1 MKTKAIFI
9 WMMLFLAGTLV
20 VAQEDSKFGEEPAK
34 CHAQLSTYDQFYKQG
49 SFADAYPA
57 WSWCFKHC
65 PKSTK
70 NIYIQ
75 GPNIL
80 DKMIEKSKGD
90 TKEAYIDTLL
100 IIYDKR
106 TTHFGDKGKNLGRK
120 AIAIMTYR
128 QSKAMKAYKLF
139 EEAVKTDGIETSST
153 TLGRYFQLATVLVQN
168 DLITTKEL
176 IKLYTEISQIFEQ
189 KISAGD
195 PGAEKAKEQVDR
207 MLINTGELGCGMLE
221 DVFRPIYEK
230 NLDNR
235 TMLGTIQTIMEK
247 QECFDFKLFAEV
259 SEKMYAM
266 EKTASAAHS
275 LAQYFF
281 KNNNAEKAESYY
293 KEAIEMQEDESK
305 KADLYFELGLLYFNQ
320 MDQYQTARSYAK
332 KAIGADSE
340 HGKSHKLLAQI
351 YASVASDC
359 GENKFEHLT
368 VYWVVVDKLLKAKS
382 VSPELA
388 DEVNPMISKY
398 SQYFPTKKDA
408 FFYEVMEGESYT
420 VNCWINETTTARF
433 NE

>member
-9 WMMLFLAGTLV
+9 WMMLFFAGTLV
-20 VAQEDSKFGEEPAK
+20 VAQEDSKFGEDPAK
-34 CHAQLSTYDQFYKQG
+34 CRAQLSTYDQFYKQE

-57 WSWCFKHC
+57 WSWCFKYC

-80 DKMIEKSKGD
+80 DKMIEQSEGD

-100 IIYDKR
+100 MIYDKR
-106 TTHFGDKGKNLGRK
+106 TKYFGDQGKNLGHK

-128 QSKAMKAYKLF
+128 PSKAMEAYKLF
-139 EEAVKTDGIETSST
+139 EEAIKTDGVETSNNI
-153 TLGRYFQLATVLVQN
+153 LGHYFQLATALVKN

-176 IKLYTEISQIFEQ
+176 IKLYTEITQVFEQ
-189 KISAGD
+189 KIKDGVEDAI
-195 PGAEKAKEQVDR
+195 KAKEQVNR
-207 MLINTGELGCGMLE
+207 MLINTGVLDCAMLE

-230 NLDNR
+230 NFDNR
-235 TMLGTIQTIMEK
+235 DMLGTIQTIMEQ
-247 QECFDFKLFAEV
+247 QECFDSKLFAEV
-259 SEKMYAM
+259 SEKIYAM

-281 KNNNAEKAESYY
+281 KNNNAEKAERYY
-293 KEAIEMQEDESK
+293 KEAIEMQKNESK

-320 MDQYQTARSYAK
+320 MNQYQTARRYAK
-332 KAIGADSE
+332 KAIDANPE
-340 HGKSHKLLAQI
+340 HGKSYKLLAQI

-359 GENKFEHLT
+359 GENEFEHLT

-388 DEVNPMISKY
+388 DELNPMISKY
-398 SQYFPTKKDA
+398 SRYFPTKEDA
-408 FFYEVMEGESYT
+408 FFYEVMEGDSYT
-420 VNCWINETTTARF
+420 LNCWINETTTARF
-433 NE
+433 NQ

>member
-1 MKTKAIFI
+1 M
-9 WMMLFLAGTLV
+9 FLAGTLAF
-20 VAQEDSKFGEEPAK
+20 AQEDNKFGKEPAT
-34 CHAQLSTYDQFYKQG
+34 CRAQLSTYDQFYKQE

-57 WSWCFKHC
+57 WSWCFNHC

-80 DKMIEKSKGD
+80 EKMIEKSEGD

-100 IIYDKR
+100 MIYDKR
-106 TTHFGDKGKNLGRK
+106 TKHFGDKGNNLGRK

-128 QSKAMKAYKLF
+128 QSKAMQAYKLF
-139 EEAVKTDGIETSST
+139 EEAVIIDGVETSSNV
-153 TLGRYFQLATVLVQN
+153 LGRYFQLAAALVQN
-168 DLITTKEL
+168 DFITTKEL

-195 PGAEKAKEQVDR
+195 QEAAKAKEQVDR
-207 MLINTGELGCGMLE
+207 MLINTGELGCAMLE

-235 TMLGTIQTIMEK
+235 AMLRTIQTIME
-247 QECFDFKLFAEV
+247 QQQCFDSKLFAEV

-281 KNNNAEKAESYY
+281 KNNNAKKAERYY
-293 KEAIEMQEDESK
+293 KESIEMQEDESK
-305 KADLYFELGLLYFNQ
+305 KAALYFELGLLYFNQ

-332 KAIGADSE
+332 KAIGADPE
-340 HGKSHKLLAQI
+340 HGKSYKLLAQI

-359 GENKFEHLT
+359 GENEFEHLT
-368 VYWVVVDKLLKAKS
+368 VYWAVVDKLLKAKS

-408 FFYEVMEGESYT
+408 FFYEVMEGEAYT
-420 VNCWINETTTARF
+420 VNCWINETTTVRF
-433 NE
+433 NQ